1 MQQFPHVPDR
11 LRNSRI
17 VPTLPNTV
25 LVSREVFDKLHDLEA
40 KASNLRYDCLH
51 PAFRQYR
58 NVADE
63 ANTAFRRFRENRAS
77 FIVHPDISDLDSAER
92 SINDA
97 AEKVDSLLVRYRF
110 LERLVKEWRGRPPI
124 GKTFKGE
131 AADQKWVHG
140 IVPTDDVGDAQE
152 VRIDDGIV
160 ASQYKLEGTIR
171 FGDFL
176 SGSRGFLR
184 FDNPTSAATDP
195 SHDDLLATIL
205 EQPPFYIVGWTLS
218 IRTEQ
223 PGAKSFSVKSGG
235 ILESDLEIEMKAP
248 IFRRADWCCR
258 IYSVNSVSYNF
269 PHLTSKGRWEIE
281 EY

>member
-11 LRNSRI
+11 LRNSR
-17 VPTLPNTV
+17 VLPTLPNTV
-25 LVSREVFDKLHDLEA
+25 PVSREVFDKLHDLEA
-40 KASNLRYDCLH
+40 KASNLHYDCLH
-51 PAFRQYR
+51 PAFKQYG

-63 ANTAFRRFRENRAS
+63 ANTAFRRFRECRAS
-77 FIVHPDISDLDSAER
+77 FIVHSDSTDLEGAER

-97 AEKVDSLLVRYRF
+97 AEKVRSLLVRYRF

-140 IVPTDDVGDAQE
+140 IVPADDVGDAQE
-152 VRIDDGIV
+152 VRIDGIV
-160 ASQYKLEGTIR
+160 ASQYKLEGAIR

-176 SGSRGFLR
+176 SCSRGFLR

-195 SHDDLLATIL
+195 SHEDISTTIL
-205 EQPPFYIVGWTLS
+205 NLPPFYIVGWTLL

-223 PGAKSFSVKSGG
+223 PGAKTFSVATGG
-235 ILESDLEIEMKAP
+235 ILESHLEIDMKAP
-248 IFRRADWCCR
+248 IFRRADWCCK

-269 PHLTSKGRWEIE
+269 PYLTSK
-281 EY
+281 